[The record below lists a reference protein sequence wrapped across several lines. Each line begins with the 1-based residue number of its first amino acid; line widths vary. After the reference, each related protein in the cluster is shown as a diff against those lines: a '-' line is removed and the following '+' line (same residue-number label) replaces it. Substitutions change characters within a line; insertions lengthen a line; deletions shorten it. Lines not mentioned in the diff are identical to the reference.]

1 LDDTQLSATGSVP
14 GPITYNLPART
25 VLSAGQQQQL
35 TATLTPNDNINY
47 TTAYATALINVLD
60 PTQKIVLTPT
70 QKINQMITFIQSI
83 TTSGELDEGSSYE
96 LIAILN
102 AAETNLNR
110 IERDQSVENPFVEPV
125 ELRYFISQV
134 KDKVDREYFRR
145 PIDRH

>member
-1 LDDTQLSATGSVP
+1 LINVTQATPAITWKNPADIIYGTALDDTQLSATGSVP
-14 GPITYNLPART
+14 GPITYNPPAGT

-70 QKINQMITFIQSI
+70 QKINQMITFIQGI
-83 TTSGELDEGSSYE
+83 TTSGELDEKSFYE

-102 AAETNLNR
+102 AA
-110 IERDQSVENPFVEPV
+110 
-125 ELRYFISQV
+125 
-134 KDKVDREYFRR
+134 
-145 PIDRH
+145 